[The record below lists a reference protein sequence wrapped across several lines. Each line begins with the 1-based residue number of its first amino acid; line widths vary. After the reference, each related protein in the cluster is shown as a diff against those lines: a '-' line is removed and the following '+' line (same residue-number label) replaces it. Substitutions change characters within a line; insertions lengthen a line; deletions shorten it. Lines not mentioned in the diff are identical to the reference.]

1 MPVQTRSQSQ
11 SQIKKIASIQ
21 QCVKPHVK
29 PHLKQDQVGLL
40 QWFLIY
46 NKKSIDAFKH
56 LMREFTYIKFLI
68 KETKISSRNVYG
80 NNEKRWPSITKLSLQ
95 QSKDKLK
102 QIYFDQL
109 RILIELYYNCEQYI
123 DRVFLEAVAQ
133 NKKERYLN
141 LILTFYKKSAEI
153 QYEIFTSKW
162 EPRTEEERSILKTA
176 LLQFFATE
184 AVLKKYLTKPQQ
196 YYKVKRLTRQLI

>member
-1 MPVQTRSQSQ
+1 
-11 SQIKKIASIQ
+11 
-21 QCVKPHVK
+21 
-29 PHLKQDQVGLL
+29 
-40 QWFLIY
+40 
-46 NKKSIDAFKH
+46 
-56 LMREFTYIKFLI
+56 
-68 KETKISSRNVYG
+68 
-80 NNEKRWPSITKLSLQ
+80 
-95 QSKDKLK
+95 
-102 QIYFDQL
+102 
-109 RILIELYYNCEQYI
+109 
-123 DRVFLEAVAQ
+123 VFLEAVAQ